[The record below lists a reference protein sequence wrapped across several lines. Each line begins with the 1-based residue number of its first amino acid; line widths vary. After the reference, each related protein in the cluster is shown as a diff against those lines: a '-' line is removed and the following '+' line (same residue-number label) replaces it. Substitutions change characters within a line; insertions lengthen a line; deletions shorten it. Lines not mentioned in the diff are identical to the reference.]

1 MNEREKE
8 LKAFN
13 QCADALVALDKKSVL
28 KVFHLLSVH
37 FEVMPTASAENQ
49 NHRNEENLRSDTT
62 KQLATA
68 VLDASVNGGSAGEPP
83 KAKKITKAKSGS
95 SEDPTFLTDLDL
107 RPAGKEALKEFVAKY
122 NAKSYFERNL
132 VYAQYFHEVHGLP
145 FITVDHIYTC
155 YRHIGGKIP
164 SFPSTIKDTRHHKG
178 WLEFND
184 MNSIKV
190 TRNGLNDLLDL
201 LNVKPHEQA

>member
-1 MNEREKE
+1 MHEREKE

-37 FEVMPTASAENQ
+37 FEVMPTNPTEIQRNDEALKNDTTRHLAASAVE
-49 NHRNEENLRSDTT
+49 
-62 KQLATA
+62 APA
-68 VLDASVNGGSAGEPP
+68 ANGGGVLEPA
-83 KAKKITKAKSGS
+83 KAKKAPKVRSVS
-95 SEDPTFLTDLDL
+95 SDDPKFLTDLDL
-107 RPAGKEALKEFVAKY
+107 RPPEKESLKEFVAKY

-132 VYAQYFHEVHGLP
+132 VYTQYFHEIVGMSTV
-145 FITVDHIYTC
+145 TVDHIYTC
-155 YRHIGGKIP
+155 YRHMGGKIP
-164 SFPSTIKDTRHHKG
+164 AFPFTIKDTRHHKG
-178 WLEFND
+178 WLEFTD

-190 TRNGLNDLLDL
+190 TRTGLNDLLDL

>member
-1 MNEREKE
+1 MQEREKE

-37 FEVMPTASAENQ
+37 FEVMPINSVENPK
-49 NHRNEENLRSDTT
+49 HDDDLRNDTT
-62 KQLATA
+62 KQLVTSA
-68 VLDASVNGGSAGEPP
+68 VDSPTNGGSVLESI
-83 KAKKITKAKSGS
+83 KAKKQSRARTSPS
-95 SEDPTFLTDLDL
+95 DDLTFLTDLDL
-107 RPAGKEALKEFVAKY
+107 RPPGKESLKEFLAKY

-132 VYAQYFHEVHGLP
+132 VYVQYLHEILGLN
-145 FITVDHIYTC
+145 IVTMDHIYTC

-164 SFPSTIKDTRHHKG
+164 AFPSTIKDTRHHKG
-178 WLEFND
+178 WLEFTD

-201 LNVKPHEQA
+201 LIVKPHEQA